1 MRTVAA
7 AALALSVAAAL
18 AQGTGPHS
26 RAAHGAADGG
36 PPRVRPPGPILLGTD
51 PPGKLRRAL
60 SPSDAGDAVPRI
72 AAPEDVQREMQELKA
87 RVDTLERER
96 AQLQQQQSQQ
106 LEEVVRQL
114 RELRGQIADG
124 EQQRQTA
131 AQQRQAQYEQLQA
144 GVSGLQQAQDMLA
157 GGDYA
162 VEGQLAEA
170 QAAFP
175 PQAQRDVQAA
185 PIALRNRD
193 LSAAPPYLSAA
204 ITHAQQGR

>member
-7 AALALSVAAAL
+7 AALALSGAAAL
-18 AQGTGPHS
+18 AQGAGRQS

-72 AAPEDVQREMQELKA
+72 AAPEDVQREMQQLKA

-131 AQQRQAQYEQLQA
+131 AQQRQAQDEQLQA
-144 GVSGLQQAQDMLA
+144 GVSGLQQAQDRLGGGDNA
-157 GGDYA
+157 GG
-162 VEGQLAEA
+162 GQLAQAE
-170 QAAFP
+170 AAFP
-175 PQAQRDVQAA
+175 PPADADGPAA
-185 PIALRNRD
+185 PL
-193 LSAAPPYLSAA
+193 PPPDPHLP
-204 ITHAQQGR
+204 TP